1 MITNERKRVIEG
13 SLEGAT
19 PEERRYVSD
28 YVRRCLPGFYRDVA
42 RRVQDDND
50 YEGAIL
56 ARQERS
62 GMYD

>member
-1 MITNERKRVIEG
+1 MITNERKRVIEA

-19 PEERRYVSD
+19 AEERRYVIE
-28 YVRRCLPGFYRDVA
+28 YVRRCFPGFCRDVV

-62 GMYD
+62 GIYD